1 MKVIL
6 PYIYT
11 KHTFSEKSL
20 ERNVANTPAV
30 LVVVEGCVHVSAELL
45 GAGEVPSGCPH
56 ALGLLIFHIGK
67 RHRFVTA
74 PVDGV
79 LVKVLSQVDGC
90 GELSPGRW
98 QE

>member
-1 MKVIL
+1 MKGIL
-6 PYIYT
+6 QFIYT

-20 ERNVANTPAV
+20 ERNVADTPAV
-30 LVVVEGCVHVSAELL
+30 LVVVEGCVHVSAKLL
-45 GAGEVPSGCPH
+45 GAVEVATGRPH
-56 ALGLLIFHIGK
+56 ALGLLVLHIGE
-67 RHRFVTA
+67 RHRFVSA

-79 LVKVLSQVDGC
+79 LVKVLSEVDGC